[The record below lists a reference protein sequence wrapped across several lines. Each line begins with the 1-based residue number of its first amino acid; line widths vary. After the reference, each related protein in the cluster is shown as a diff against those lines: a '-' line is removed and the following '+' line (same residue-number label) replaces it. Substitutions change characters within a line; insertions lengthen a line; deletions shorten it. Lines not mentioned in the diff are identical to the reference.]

1 MVGSSILNI
10 NALAVSDDSIIR
22 KEIYP
27 YSPYT
32 TTYANSDEIRIAI
45 QSQDSYLLPCESFI
59 YMQITAHTS
68 GTHDAAHN
76 EINFVN
82 NFASFLFN
90 DVRYELNGVE
100 IDRARNVGRAST
112 MKLMIASRSSELVG
126 YKSFCDALAKTS
138 PRAVKPED
146 ANAATDPFPTTT
158 YDITLPLSAWF
169 GFCDDYRKVILNC
182 KHELILNRSANS
194 LNCITGG
201 AVANGATK
209 IELKLNKIQWKM
221 PHITLSDKF
230 KLGMLN
236 YLSKNRKIV
245 IQHRSMDLV
254 EYPQLPQT
262 SSHMWQVKTV
272 SHVNRPRFVVV
283 GLQTNRDNLITANAS
298 QFDESNV
305 REIRLHLNSQIYP
318 YNMNEIN
325 LTSGQYAE
333 LFDMYSHIHSSY
345 YNGAEAANP
354 FGLSYL
360 DYQSC
365 PVFAFDTTRADES
378 LIDSA
383 VDIKVEIKTH
393 ANIPEKTAAFCLIIY
408 DNEFTYSPFDGLV
421 VRNI

>member
-1 MVGSSILNI
+1 MSGILNV

-45 QSQDSYLLPCESFI
+45 QSQDSYLLPCESFL
-59 YMQITAHTS
+59 YMQITAKTT
-68 GTHDAAHN
+68 GQHDAAHSD
-76 EINFVN
+76 INFVN

-100 IDRARNVGRAST
+100 IDRVRNVGRAST
-112 MKLMIASRSSELVG
+112 MKLMIASRSSQLSG
-126 YKSFCDALAKTS
+126 YKSYCKAMEETS
-138 PRAVKPED
+138 PRRAKPAGAEE
-146 ANAATDPFPTTT
+146 NDPFPTST
-158 YDITLPLSAWF
+158 YDVILPLSVWF

-182 KHELILNRSANS
+182 KHELILNRASNSVNCLDGGEAAAN
-194 LNCITGG
+194 T
-201 AVANGATK
+201 TK
-209 IELKLNKIQWKM
+209 IELSLDKIQWKM
-221 PHITLSDKF
+221 PHITLSDRF

-254 EYPQLPQT
+254 EYPHLPQT
-262 SSHMWQVKTV
+262 STHMWQVKTV
-272 SHVNRPRFVVV
+272 SHVHRPRFVVV
-283 GLQTNRDNLITANAS
+283 GLQTNRENVKTANAS
-298 QFDESNV
+298 KFDHSNI
-305 REIRLHLNSQIYP
+305 RELRLNLNSQIYP

-325 LTSGQYAE
+325 LNSAQYSE
-333 LFDMYSHIHSSY
+333 LYDMYSHIHSSY
-345 YNGAEAANP
+345 YNGAEATNP
-354 FGLSYL
+354 FGLSYI
-360 DYQSC
+360 DFQSS
-365 PVFAFDTTRADES
+365 PLFVFDTTRVDES

-383 VDIKVEIKTH
+383 VDIKVEIKTRE
-393 ANIPEKTAAFCLIIY
+393 NIPEKTAAFCLIIY

>member
-32 TTYANSDEIRIAI
+32 TTYKNSDEIRIAI
-45 QSQDSYLLPCESFI
+45 QSQDSYLLPCESFLYI
-59 YMQITAHTS
+59 QITAHTS
-68 GTHDAAHN
+68 GTHATAHN

-82 NFASFLFN
+82 NFASFLFS

-100 IDRARNVGRAST
+100 IDRVRNIGRAST

-126 YKSFCDALAKTS
+126 YKSFCDAMASTS
-138 PRAVKPED
+138 PRGMKATD
-146 ANAATDPFPTTT
+146 AEAADPFPTTT
-158 YDITLPLSAWF
+158 YDIILPLSSWF

-194 LNCITGG
+194 LNCIAGG
-201 AVANGATK
+201 SAAVGATK
-209 IELKLNKIQWKM
+209 IELRMDKIQWKM
-221 PHITLSDKF
+221 PHVTLSDKF

-236 YLSKNRKIV
+236 YLSKNRKIT

-254 EYPQLPQT
+254 EYPQLSQT

-283 GLQTNRDNLITANAS
+283 GFQTNRDNLITANSS
-298 QFDESNV
+298 QFDDANV

-325 LTSGQYAE
+325 LKAGQYAE

-354 FGLSYL
+354 FGSSFL

-383 VDIKVEIKTH
+383 VDVKVEIKTH
-393 ANIPEKTAAFCLIIY
+393 ENIPEKTTAFCLIVY